1 VDGKQGWWVVFGAFW
16 TLAITAGIG
25 FYVIPVVLAPIMAE
39 TGWTLTEV
47 SLGVTAWGLSAAVL
61 SPLLGALIDRL
72 GARWMMLFGCLVGFG
87 TTWLL
92 ARVATLTQLY
102 VVLALAPIGAVS
114 CTYIP
119 VATVVARWFYRLRGI
134 ATGVAMLGLGL
145 GGAVVPQIADWLLDT
160 YTWRETYDWLAL
172 GYLAAMLPTL
182 WWVRNPPPE
191 LEQAYTSQL
200 PKDVADD
207 NDLPLAAALRTRS
220 FWGLSLGD
228 MVTGAIFSIFNFHLI
243 LYLTADLGSQDTATN
258 VFSLFMLLLAGGTMV
273 FGPMADVVPL
283 KRVILLCYFLPVLGV
298 GLLFPVSS
306 AGLAF
311 GFAVI
316 AGLAGG
322 GRSAVFP
329 MGLAYSFGEKHMA
342 AIWGV
347 SNSMFMLGNGLG
359 PPLAGV
365 IYDETHSTRNVYA
378 LCIAG
383 LLISTLLVA
392 LIRPER
398 PAELATAEAA
408 AQTVG

>member
-1 VDGKQGWWVVFGAFW
+1 
-16 TLAITAGIG
+16 
-25 FYVIPVVLAPIMAE
+25 
-39 TGWTLTEV
+39 
-47 SLGVTAWGLSAAVL
+47 
-61 SPLLGALIDRL
+61 
-72 GARWMMLFGCLVGFG
+72 MMLFGCLVGFG

-92 ARVATLTQLY
+92 ARVSTLTELY

-145 GGAVVPQIADWLLDT
+145 GGAVVPQIANWLLQT
-160 YTWRETYDWLAL
+160 HTWRETYDLLAL

-182 WWVRNPPPE
+182 WWVRNPPADV
-191 LEQAYTSQL
+191 EQAYTSNL
-200 PKDVADD
+200 PQDLSDDKD
-207 NDLPLAAALRTRS
+207 LTLGAALKTRS

-228 MVTGAIFSIFNFHLI
+228 MVTGAIFSIFTFHLI
-243 LYLTADLGSQDTATN
+243 LYLTADLESQSTATN
-258 VFSLFMLLLAGGTMV
+258 VFSLFMLLLAGG
-273 FGPMADVVPL
+273 
-283 KRVILLCYFLPVLGV
+283 LGK
-298 GLLFPVSS
+298 GS

-359 PPLAGV
+359 PPLAGM
-365 IYDETHSTRNVYA
+365 IYDRTHDSRGVYT

-383 LLISTLLVA
+383 RQRANASRRDAHAMYGNTLAMRCTLPSRSMQATTLCAVVSSLPSRRTSYSCSSLAGVTRATLV
-392 LIRPER
+392 LS
-398 PAELATAEAA
+398 
-408 AQTVG
+408 VSKSS